1 MTNQEKLLRQH
12 PEAVADFIASFDL
25 CPFCQLGKYCQ
36 ENNLYCERGCGD
48 IIQQWLEDE
57 AEGGGEDGN

>member
-1 MTNQEKLLRQH
+1 MTNQEWLLRQH

-25 CPFCQLGKYCQ
+25 CPFCHIRKYCAD
-36 ENNLYCERGCGD
+36 NNPHYERGCED

-57 AEGGGEDGN
+57 AEGGGEDG